1 MACPASSQTAAC
13 AGIAGRRRGSN
24 ACQRSGDLPALRVA
38 CRCSPVGF
46 DRQHRLKS
54 RSRPSITYA
63 PMSTRDEHWQNNL
76 AFIYHSSDIQC
87 VELLRMRRTPFFQ
100 LCDLFRSRELLKDT
114 IHCCIEEQ
122 VAMFLHVVGHNQRF
136 TCIKLNFRRSIETIS
151 RHF

>member
-1 MACPASSQTAAC
+1 MDPAEL
-13 AGIAGRRRGSN
+13 RLMMVRRG
-24 ACQRSGDLPALRVA
+24 AAVVVVLCTWFLAMLR
-38 CRCSPVGF
+38 
-46 DRQHRLKS
+46 S

-63 PMSTRDEHWQNNL
+63 PMSARDEQWQNNL
-76 AFIYHSSDIQC
+76 AFIYQSSDIQC

-100 LCDLFRSRELLKDT
+100 LCDLFRSKELLKDT

-122 VAMFLHVVGHNQRF
+122 VAMILHVVGHNQRF